1 MDKSEFIRELIS
13 AVKKKIN
20 LELSEDLAS
29 KFYIYKNFL
38 VEENKKY
45 NLTRITD
52 DREIIYKH
60 FVDSLYILKN
70 DFLYK
75 IINNKKIID
84 VGTGAGFPGL
94 PLAIVLDKSKFC
106 LVDSLSK
113 RINFLNQIIDLL
125 KIKNV
130 ETIHQRT
137 EDLAQDKKYR
147 EIFDVVVSRA
157 VANMSVLS
165 ELTLPFLKNG
175 GSAVFYKLSD
185 CKEEL
190 EKSKNSFK
198 ILGDCDIKKID
209 YDDTLIEN
217 DALHSFI
224 VVNKNKTID
233 KKYPRRAGSIEK
245 NPL

>member
-1 MDKSEFIRELIS
+1 MDKSVFIRELID
-13 AVKKKIN
+13 AIKKKIN
-20 LELSEDLAS
+20 LELSEDLAL
-29 KFYIYKNFL
+29 KFYLYKNFL

-60 FVDSLYILKN
+60 FVDSLYILKY

-94 PLAIVLDKSKFC
+94 PLAIMLDKSKFC

-113 RINFLNQIIDLL
+113 RINFLNKVIDLL

-130 ETIHQRT
+130 ETIHHRT

-147 EIFDVVVSRA
+147 ENFDVVVSRA

-185 CKEEL
+185 CNEEL

-209 YDDTLIEN
+209 YDDILIEN